1 MRPFISSPH
10 AGSDPLWEPRGG
22 PSGWGGQTG
31 PLTWVPGVP
40 CCPGGPGSPW
50 GPWKQ
55 AARQGSE
62 GNGDRTNRAGE
73 LSPRRN
79 RRGGKCRK
87 LEGVRGAKGG
97 DLGRDAEG
105 GGSGGVSTPITYQAA
120 FGTVGAIHASD
131 SLKHERGL
139 SPGRTC
145 GFPRQAIPTGWGRRA
160 AAALQFIPNLSNHGR
175 PDPQGMG
182 LWSVGLF
189 CFVLFLL
196 RTFFLL
202 CPKCLMH

>member
-1 MRPFISSPH
+1 MKPFISSPH

-22 PSGWGGQTG
+22 PSGCGGQTG

-73 LSPRRN
+73 LSPRTD
-79 RRGGKCRK
+79 RRGGKCQK
-87 LEGVRGAKGG
+87 QEGVRGAKGG
-97 DLGRDAEG
+97 DLGRDARG
-105 GGSGGVSTPITYQAA
+105 GGAGGVSTPITHQAA

-131 SLKHERGL
+131 SLKHERGV
-139 SPGRTC
+139 SPDGPVVSHARPSPPDRAGARQPPSEPKQTWPPGSTGHGALVC
-145 GFPRQAIPTGWGRRA
+145 GF
-160 AAALQFIPNLSNHGR
+160 
-175 PDPQGMG
+175 
-182 LWSVGLF
+182 VLF
-189 CFVLFLL
+189 CFS
-196 RTFFLL
+196 
-202 CPKCLMH
+202 